1 MTEQSGRTRLR
12 VGDPDRI
19 VTGRHSYVLSYVL
32 HGHLNALDDHDE
44 LFWQATGTEW
54 TVPIGNVTVDV
65 VTPGG
70 IQASRCLAGP
80 PDSES
85 PCGAA
90 EVRDETQ
97 AVFAQD
103 TLAPGEGLTVVVG
116 LAKGAVTVA
125 PPDLHDRF
133 MRLPVSWAV
142 GAAAVLVLGT
152 AAACAL
158 AWNRLGRDRKFA
170 AVPLGLTPAPGQA
183 AAEQPV
189 ALSGEPAPAVA
200 FVPPR
205 GVRPALAGVL
215 VAERVRPQHVSA
227 TIVDLAVRGHLR
239 IEELPAGGAGGGGR
253 DWQLRRSTAAPP
265 DELAPFEQSLMA
277 KLFAGRDLVLLSQLR
292 GSFAPQF
299 RQVSGQLA
307 DAGLRA
313 GWFRRRPRTSSQAT
327 GCVIAGVL
335 AVVTVPMAAF
345 AVLGGALFLGWPVLV
360 VAGAVV
366 VSAAIVGI
374 TVYAIP
380 ARTALGR
387 AMWAQVLGFRRY
399 LETAEADQLRDDDA
413 AARFTRY
420 LPYALVFGLADRW
433 SRVLGQ
439 LNQAG
444 RQVSVDWYAGPA
456 LNNIVWLGPAMSD
469 FSSSTSSNMSYSPS
483 SSSAGGSSGFSSS
496 SSVGGGSGGGGG
508 GSW

>member
-1 MTEQSGRTRLR
+1 MTEQSDRIRIR
-12 VGDPDRI
+12 VGDPDLTI
-19 VTGRHSYVLSYVL
+19 TGRHSYVLGYVL
-32 HGHLNALDDHDE
+32 HGHLNAFDDHDE

-65 VTPGG
+65 RTPGG
-70 IQASRCLAGP
+70 IQDSRCLAGE

-85 PCGAA
+85 PCDGA

-97 AVFAQD
+97 AVFAHD
-103 TLAPGEGLTVVVG
+103 TLSPGEGLTVVVG
-116 LAKGAVTVA
+116 LAKGTVTVA

-133 MRLPVSWAV
+133 MRLPVGWAIT
-142 GAAAVLVLGT
+142 AAAVLVLGT

-158 AWNRLGRDRKFA
+158 AWNRLGRDRKYA
-170 AVPLGLTPAPGQA
+170 AVPLGLTPAPGQP

-189 ALSGEPAPAVA
+189 GLSGEPEPAVA

-205 GVRPALAGVL
+205 GMRPALAGLL

-239 IEELPAGGAGGGGR
+239 IEELPAGGFGGGR
-253 DWQLRRSTAAPP
+253 DWQLRRSLAPPP
-265 DELAPFEQSLMA
+265 DELAPFEQNLMA
-277 KLFAGRDLVLLSQLR
+277 KLFSGGDLVLLSQLK

-313 GWFRRRPRTSSQAT
+313 GWFRRRPRTGNQAV
-327 GCVIAGVL
+327 GCVVAGVL
-335 AVVTVPMAAF
+335 AVVILPMLAF
-345 AVLGGALFLGWPVLV
+345 IVLGGALFLGWPVLV

-374 TVYAIP
+374 TVYALP

-399 LETAEADQLRDDDA
+399 LETAEADQLRDDEA
-413 AARFTRY
+413 AARFSRY
-420 LPYALVFGLADRW
+420 LPYALVFGLTDRW
-433 SRVLGQ
+433 ARVLGQ

-444 RQVSVDWYAGPA
+444 REVGVDWYTGPA
-456 LNNIVWLGPAMSD
+456 LNNLVWLGPAMSD
-469 FSSSTSSNMSYSPS
+469 FSSTSSSTMSYSPS
-483 SSSAGGSSGFSSS
+483 SSSAGGSSGFSSG